1 VFAGLQSR
9 RSPGGTSDA
18 WASGRERVGASTRS
32 FPAAL
37 RAARGDE
44 SHLGWGVF
52 YVFDALIVAFFVTLG
67 SIRLNIGGEDA
78 GRRFAR
84 LRRADW
90 VRQPNLR
97 GLARAGGLGIAAGVL
112 VAQYFR
118 SLSGLPHAT
127 ESAHM
132 GLMLL
137 ACSMPVFVSGV
148 ADDFGRG
155 IGIVA
160 RLLAAAGSAAL
171 AGLALDAWV
180 VRLDS
185 GPPGFWITYGGA
197 SVAFTIVAV
206 SGLTHAFNIIDGF
219 NGLAGG
225 VAILVLSGLAIVAFK
240 VGDVPVMTSALTLTG
255 AVLGFM
261 LLNFPRGL
269 IYLGD
274 CGAYLI
280 GFFIAE
286 LAVLL
291 VARNREVSA
300 WFPVLL
306 CSYPVFETLF
316 TIYRRVLL
324 RRVHPGTPDVA
335 HLHHLIYKRLVRWL
349 VGSRIS
355 GPRTRRN
362 ALTSPYLWIITS
374 VGVFPAVLFWN
385 RTVPLAAGALCFAM
399 LYVYGYAR
407 IAHFRSPGWMIMHRR
422 QTQAPPS
429 SDS

>member
-1 VFAGLQSR
+1 M
-9 RSPGGTSDA
+9 
-18 WASGRERVGASTRS
+18 
-32 FPAAL
+32 
-37 RAARGDE
+37 
-44 SHLGWGVF
+44 F
-52 YVFDALIVAFFVTLG
+52 YVFDALIVAFFVTLA
-67 SIRLNIGGEDA
+67 SIRLNFAGDDA

-118 SLSGLPHAT
+118 LQSDAPHAP

-137 ACSMPVFVSGV
+137 AASMPVFVSGV

-160 RLLAAAGSAAL
+160 RLFAAVGSAAV

-180 VRLDS
+180 VRVDS
-185 GPPGFWITYGGA
+185 GALGAWVAFGSA
-197 SVAFTIVAV
+197 SVVFTLVAV

-225 VAILVLSGLAIVAFK
+225 VAILVLTGLAIVAFK
-240 VGDVPVMTSALTLTG
+240 VGDVAVMTNALTLMG

-291 VARNREVSA
+291 VVRNREVSA

-316 TIYRRVLL
+316 TIYRRAVI
-324 RRVHPGTPDVA
+324 RHSHPGMPDVA

-349 VGSRIS
+349 VGSRFA
-355 GPRTRRN
+355 GARTRRN
-362 ALTSPYLWIITS
+362 ALTSPYLWVITS
-374 VGVFPAVLFWN
+374 VGVFPAVLLWN
-385 RTVPLAAGALCFAM
+385 RTGLLAAGAFCFAV

-407 IAHFRSPGWMIMHRR
+407 IARFRTPGWMIVRR
-422 QTQAPPS
+422 RRRNHEHDAH
-429 SDS
+429 